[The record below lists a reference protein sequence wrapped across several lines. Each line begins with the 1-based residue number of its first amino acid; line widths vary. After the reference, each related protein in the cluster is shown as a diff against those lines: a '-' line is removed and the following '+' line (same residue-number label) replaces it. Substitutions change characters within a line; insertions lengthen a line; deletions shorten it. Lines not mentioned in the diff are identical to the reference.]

1 MKLLERMYFD
11 KRTVNKFNSST
22 LIRLRTL
29 IKREKIILKLTRG
42 ISYNA
47 DYFGRVDER
56 FKSHAWKA
64 CLGE

>member
-1 MKLLERMYFD
+1 MKLLKRMYCNR
-11 KRTVNKFNSST
+11 RTVNKFNRLT

-29 IKREKIILKLTRG
+29 IKREKMILAVTDIISTL
-42 ISYNA
+42 
-47 DYFGRVDER
+47 FGRVDER